1 MSNVGRTS
9 IEIEAD
15 SSQARRSFDDFFDY
29 VEAATK
35 KIERVIKQ
43 ADIMGNFSDK
53 VESSLQRAEQAFDQ
67 LERRINSFNPSLN
80 INDIELDTSTVERGL
95 RTLEGQIQSFNPT
108 VTISGINLDTSAIER
123 KLNQLEQ
130 RIANFNPQMNIRRPD
145 LDTSVIESRLSALER
160 RVESV
165 DIGGGIERRAR
176 SSLRRA
182 EEPFNDFYDYLD
194 AAARRM
200 ENRMHQFRPSEIV
213 GQEMQRTENR
223 IRAFSP
229 SEILDQEIQ
238 RMNNSWSRYN
248 PELQLERQMRGI
260 ARSVAQPIINL
271 PEHLRPFREE
281 LSRTRFDMQTLGL
294 TSRQSLDELS
304 AAAVRSQVSLN
315 RMMSATSSGKAAAK
329 AIQELGNTTKATQ
342 LAILGLSRDGRVQIS
357 TEEAQRQMQ
366 SFNQHVERTR
376 ERLEQL
382 RDAGDMASYNEG
394 MRQLERQMQ
403 QVDRAMRAAA
413 QGGQAYTDMLDRL
426 GIHTANAANRAAIAM
441 ESMRE
446 GFMRSIDHMNA
457 MKTQSQKM
465 MDALGDTSSIQRIDR
480 AFLQVGNSL
489 EMMARR
495 GTAAN
500 IALRQLGPNA
510 SMKDL
515 MDRVRLINTGLMRM
529 QQLAMVAGIALAGF
543 TAVMAQASFGPDPA
557 EVRQQQAEI
566 TNIYEEELQRRT
578 EAIYN
583 ASNIF
588 KEMKIE
594 PVKSDTL
601 MKNLDEQ
608 VGIYKRW
615 VDNMKNLSARIPVEM
630 KEELYKM
637 GPEAAAEIK
646 ALNDMSEPE
655 LSRYVE
661 LWREKHRLAREAAL
675 DELGRLREE
684 TKAKIKELEDS
695 LKPLGIAWER
705 FKGTWADALAPF
717 VEIWGEVAAVIVD
730 AGTKV
735 GEFIIKMNEINPSIT
750 AAVGMFT
757 FLFTAMVTLL
767 APMAIGIGRAEG
779 MAAAFTLLWT
789 TIQPVLLGL
798 LRIAGMASIVSGAIV
813 VIGGSIMKMWEYSEN
828 FRNSITNAWSSI
840 QSIFGS
846 MISSIAS
853 DAQRLFDAFMKVLNI
868 FTGGSGSSTQSF
880 WTSLGDAIA
889 KVINLLSGIL
899 MPVLSAAGS
908 VISNTFGAVVDIFVA
923 IFKAIEPVVTQVR
936 NFIGVVFEALSA
948 LYGGTGAASAWQTI
962 ADVFNFL
969 VNIIRDILVGAI
981 TLLGA
986 AFSQHFS
993 NVITIL
999 TAVVQ
1004 AFVFVVEKV
1013 REFGSAIASI
1023 FNGDIGAGVN
1033 ILEKLGFSPSQI
1045 QTIIT
1050 SVTQVKAVIRSFV
1063 DGVIQGFTQAYTFV
1077 KALFDFF
1084 TGNQTSG
1091 VDLLKQLG
1099 MSDDTIQKVSSIVEG
1114 VKSALNSLWSFF
1126 SSSILPILQDIGSAM
1141 LEGLTGIVTGIVEIV
1156 SGIIQVFFGWLSGDV
1171 ESWKQGLKSIFDGV
1185 VTIVS
1190 SVFSTAFEI
1199 WKGIFQIGL
1208 EILASIWGAL
1218 VDWISPYIQAV
1229 IDYVSER
1236 WNSLVEST
1244 MSILGGIGTFFTE
1257 LWTQCVEITMSVL
1270 GSIGTFFTDLWTQC
1284 VEVTMSV
1291 LGGIGTFFSELWTQ
1305 CVEITMNTLNSVL
1318 NFLGEW
1324 AANLLNFF
1332 APAIGLVVAAATLAW
1347 EGLKTA
1353 TEFVFN
1359 AIYSTIQFIWQ
1370 MIYTAI
1376 TSALNLILPYIT
1388 AAWDSISNI
1397 TSTVW
1402 NTISTFISNVW
1413 NTIYNYISQKLTAAA
1428 QFISNQWNLISSVTS
1443 SVWNVISTFISN
1455 VWNTIYNYI
1464 SQKISAAA
1472 QFITDRWNQISS
1484 VTSSVW
1490 NTIKSFIS
1498 DAWNAI
1504 YNYISEKIT
1513 AAYTYISDKWNA
1525 TKSTTS
1531 SAWSAIKTTISDA
1544 WNGIYSY
1551 VSGKV
1556 TAVYSYVSD
1565 KWNSIKS
1572 TTSSIWNSI
1581 KTTISDVWNGIY
1593 SYVSD
1598 KVNAVKSYISDNW
1611 STLSGIVSG
1620 VFNAVKKAIID
1631 PIVGAYEKVKEIVNN
1646 IKSAFNFQIEIPKP
1660 KIPIPSFHFSKGDLV
1675 NGVLPSFD
1683 VTWHKN
1689 GGFFNSA
1696 SIIGIGEAG
1705 PEAAV
1710 PLVGRRMDPFADAVF
1725 NRLAERMASLTPNTS
1740 GNGSGD
1746 INQYITIHSPTPL
1759 SESEIARKT
1768 KQASRDL
1775 AMEWRR

>member
-1 MSNVGRTS
+1 M
-9 IEIEAD
+9 
-15 SSQARRSFDDFFDY
+15 
-29 VEAATK
+29 
-35 KIERVIKQ
+35 
-43 ADIMGNFSDK
+43 
-53 VESSLQRAEQAFDQ
+53 QRAEQAFDN

-95 RTLEGQIQSFNPT
+95 RTLESQIQSFNPT

-123 KLNQLEQ
+123 KLAQLEQ
-130 RIANFNPQMNIRRPD
+130 RITNFNPQMNISRPD
-145 LDTSVIESRLSALER
+145 LDTSAIESRLSALER

-229 SEILDQEIQ
+229 SQILDQEIQ

-271 PEHLRPFREE
+271 PDHLRPFREE
-281 LSRTRFDMQTLGL
+281 LARTRFDMQTLGL

-304 AAAVRSQVSLN
+304 SAAVRSQVSLS
-315 RMMSATSSGKAAAK
+315 RMMSATSSGKAAAR
-329 AIQELGNTTKATQ
+329 AIQELGDTTRTTQ

-357 TEEAQRQMQ
+357 TEESQRQMQ
-366 SFNQHVERTR
+366 SFNQHVARTR
-376 ERLEQL
+376 EQLERL
-382 RDAGDMASYNEG
+382 RAAGDMASYNEG

-441 ESMRE
+441 EGMRE

-529 QQLAMVAGIALAGF
+529 QQLALVAGIALAGF
-543 TAVMAQASFGPDPA
+543 TAVMAKASFGPDPA
-557 EVRQQQAEI
+557 EIRQQQADI
-566 TNIYEEELQRRT
+566 TKIYEDELQQRS

-583 ASNIF
+583 ASNLF

-615 VDNMKNLSARIPVEM
+615 VDNMKSLSARIPVEM

-646 ALNDMSEPE
+646 ALNGMSEPE

-684 TKAKIKELEDS
+684 TKTKIKELEES
-695 LKPLGIAWER
+695 LKPLGIAWEK

-717 VEIWGEVAAVIVD
+717 VEIWGKVAAVIVD

-735 GEFIIKMNEINPSIT
+735 GEFIVKMNEINPSIT

-779 MAAAFTLLWT
+779 MAAAFNALWMV
-789 TIQPVLLGL
+789 IQPVALGF
-798 LRIAGMASIVSGAIV
+798 LRVAGMASLVAGAIV
-813 VIGGSIMKMWEYSEN
+813 VVGGSIMKMWEYSEN

-846 MISSIAS
+846 MISSIAA
-853 DAQRLFDAFMKVLNI
+853 DAQRLFDAFMRVINLLVGG
-868 FTGGSGSSTQSF
+868 GGSSSTQSF
-880 WTSLGDAIA
+880 WKSMGDGIA
-889 KVINLLSGIL
+889 KVIDLLSGMF
-899 MPVLSAAGS
+899 MPMLSAAGS
-908 VISNTFGAVVDIFVA
+908 VISNTFSAVVDVFSA
-923 IFKAIEPVVTQVR
+923 IFKAIEPAVSQVR
-936 NFIGVVFEALSA
+936 TFIGVVFEAFSA
-948 LYGGTGAASAWQTI
+948 LSGGGSSLTYWEVLANI
-962 ADVFNFL
+962 FNFL
-969 VNIIRDILVGAI
+969 VNIIRDVLVVAI
-981 TLLGA
+981 QLLGA

-1050 SVTQVKAVIRSFV
+1050 SVTQVKVVIRSFI

-1229 IDYVSER
+1229 IDYVSEQ

-1244 MSILGGIGTFFTE
+1244 MSILSGIGTFFSE
-1257 LWTQCVEITMSVL
+1257 LWTQCVETTMS
-1270 GSIGTFFTDLWTQC
+1270 I
-1284 VEVTMSV
+1284 

-1305 CVEITMNTLNSVL
+1305 CVETTMSVL
-1318 NFLGEW
+1318 GSIGTFFSELWTQCVETTMSVLGS
-1324 AANLLNFF
+1324 
-1332 APAIGLVVAAATLAW
+1332 IG
-1347 EGLKTA
+1347 E
-1353 TEFVFN
+1353 
-1359 AIYSTIQFIWQ
+1359 
-1370 MIYTAI
+1370 
-1376 TSALNLILPYIT
+1376 P
-1388 AAWDSISNI
+1388 
-1397 TSTVW
+1397 
-1402 NTISTFISNVW
+1402 
-1413 NTIYNYISQKLTAAA
+1413 
-1428 QFISNQWNLISSVTS
+1428 SSV
-1443 SVWNVISTFISN
+1443 
-1455 VWNTIYNYI
+1455 NYG
-1464 SQKISAAA
+1464 
-1472 QFITDRWNQISS
+1472 R
-1484 VTSSVW
+1484 
-1490 NTIKSFIS
+1490 
-1498 DAWNAI
+1498 NAL
-1504 YNYISEKIT
+1504 K
-1513 AAYTYISDKWNA
+1513 
-1525 TKSTTS
+1525 
-1531 SAWSAIKTTISDA
+1531 
-1544 WNGIYSY
+1544 
-1551 VSGKV
+1551 
-1556 TAVYSYVSD
+1556 
-1565 KWNSIKS
+1565 
-1572 TTSSIWNSI
+1572 
-1581 KTTISDVWNGIY
+1581 
-1593 SYVSD
+1593 
-1598 KVNAVKSYISDNW
+1598 
-1611 STLSGIVSG
+1611 L
-1620 VFNAVKKAIID
+1620 
-1631 PIVGAYEKVKEIVNN
+1631 
-1646 IKSAFNFQIEIPKP
+1646 
-1660 KIPIPSFHFSKGDLV
+1660 L
-1675 NGVLPSFD
+1675 
-1683 VTWHKN
+1683 
-1689 GGFFNSA
+1689 
-1696 SIIGIGEAG
+1696 
-1705 PEAAV
+1705 
-1710 PLVGRRMDPFADAVF
+1710 
-1725 NRLAERMASLTPNTS
+1725 
-1740 GNGSGD
+1740 
-1746 INQYITIHSPTPL
+1746 
-1759 SESEIARKT
+1759 
-1768 KQASRDL
+1768 
-1775 AMEWRR
+1775 